1 MNIKRIIA
9 IIILLA
15 MLVGSILIPCA
26 VLSSS
31 ATSLQENEYSFET
44 LPTETVTTPPTTTP
58 PPQPTQSLLDAIID
72 TSIIYIKCEDKTA
85 LQIEIDKCNSYLE
98 RLETAP
104 MSEVSRE
111 IARVLEI
118 LALYENDALYI
129 NKTIIDVP
137 IEYTKKDFKSYEDYR
152 DITSIYSPH
161 YRLQHEYAYTGDDG
175 IRMVN
180 GRYCIA
186 LGSYF
191 VTRIGQ
197 YVDIVLSN
205 GTIIPC
211 ILGDQKADHHT
222 GSLHVAHST
231 DSSVVEFI
239 VDRKS
244 LPDLPR
250 KMGSISYSYS
260 EWRSPVVQVI
270 VYDINEFDK

>member
-1 MNIKRIIA
+1 MDIKRIIA
-9 IIILLA
+9 IVILLVII
-15 MLVGSILIPCA
+15 VGSVLIPYA
-26 VLSSS
+26 VLGSN
-31 ATSLQENEYSFET
+31 ATSIQENEFSFDT
-44 LPTETVTTPPTTTP
+44 LPTEVVTMPET
-58 PPQPTQSLLDAIID
+58 QAPTQSLLDTIID
-72 TSIIYIKCEDKTA
+72 TSIVYVKCEDKNS
-85 LQIEIDKCNSYLE
+85 LQKEMDRCNLYLMELKTISMSLVAHEIIRIE
-98 RLETAP
+98 
-104 MSEVSRE
+104 
-111 IARVLEI
+111 EI
-118 LALYENDALYI
+118 LTLYEYDALYMD
-129 NKTIIDVP
+129 KTIINVP
-137 IEYTKKDFKSYEDYR
+137 VEYTKRDFKSYEDYR
-152 DITSIYSPH
+152 NITSIYSPH
-161 YRLQHEYAYTGDDG
+161 YRLQHEYAYTGEDG

-197 YVDIVLSN
+197 YVDIVLAN

-222 GSLHVAHST
+222 GDLHIAHST

-239 VDRKS
+239 VDRKV

-270 VYDINEFDK
+270 VYDINEFDR